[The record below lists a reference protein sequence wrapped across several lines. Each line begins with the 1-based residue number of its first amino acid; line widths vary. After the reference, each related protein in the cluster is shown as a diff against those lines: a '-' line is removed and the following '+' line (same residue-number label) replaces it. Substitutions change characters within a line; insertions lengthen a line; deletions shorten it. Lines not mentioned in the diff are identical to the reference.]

1 MGRHN
6 ADEIMLDVIDTEQEI
21 INYLRYSE
29 PELIK
34 TLPTTITLDYTKL
47 KASGIIKDTLTKEK
61 YVRLVN
67 DVRCALRTLFEL
79 DYLPDTYVWLRAY
92 DEPTTPIPKVRHNI
106 IGRLVCIDCLVRKVS
121 TTRQEVVRA
130 AFICKSC
137 GKVSPVLNIEGQKL
151 KPPVTYQCPNG
162 NNGSHKQY
170 EPVQN
175 SFIYRDIQHVTL
187 QEPQEAVDGGRQ
199 PESIMAVVSGDYTD
213 TLMAGNRC
221 RILGYVG
228 VKRASEEDREVKLYL
243 EVIGIAKDIDNYQ
256 ELEVSADDEQLIK
269 SLSKSERILDML
281 ADSIVPSIYGYKEIK
296 RAIVLQ
302 LFGGTTITLPDG
314 THIRGSSHILLCGD
328 PALAKSQIVRN
339 VCKLCPRGIYT
350 SGKSTSA
357 AGLTAAAVKDELDG
371 KWVVEAGALVLA
383 DGGMACVDELDKIG
397 DNDVAALHEAMESQ
411 TISFNKAGINT
422 TLYTRCSLLAA
433 CNPKESRFIPE
444 MDLSSQLSFPS
455 SLLTRFDLVYLMQDI
470 PNPTVDKAVATHMLK
485 TRQTAEMVDAG
496 LSVDTT
502 PIDRPVSIDVFR
514 KYISY
519 ARSVKPILSEAVITY
534 LVREYSNI
542 RNSQEGG
549 DRRAI
554 TPRQLDALVR
564 LSESSARVRL
574 SETVTLDDAEL
585 AVSIWKS
592 SMMSISLNG
601 TLDVSLLDCQSNLN
615 AIELCILSE
624 TKGRMVEKNK
634 LGQSVCRSM
643 GLIPDVFVTHLK
655 WLAQNKYIEF
665 VRIDGVDYVKQY
677 SQ

>member
-1 MGRHN
+1 
-6 ADEIMLDVIDTEQEI
+6 MLDVIDTEMEI
-21 INYLRYSE
+21 VNYLKYSE
-29 PELIK
+29 PDLIK
-34 TLPTTITLDYTKL
+34 ELPTTLTLDYSKL
-47 KASGIIKDTLTKEK
+47 KASRIINGDFTRDR
-61 YVRLVN
+61 YNRLVV
-67 DVRCALRTLFEL
+67 DVRCALRTIFAL
-79 DYLPDTYVWLRAY
+79 DYIPDTHVWLKSY
-92 DEPTTPIPKVRHNI
+92 DESTTPIPKIRHSI
-106 IGRLVCIDCLVRKVS
+106 IGKLVCIDCLIRKVS
-121 TTRQEVVRA
+121 TTRQEVVRS

-137 GKVSPVLNIEGQKL
+137 GKVSPVFNVDGQKL
-151 KPPVTYQCPNG
+151 KPPATYQCPNG
-162 NNGSHKQY
+162 QHKNY
-170 EPVQN
+170 EPIL
-175 SFIYRDIQHVTL
+175 STFEYRDIQHVTL
-187 QEPQEAVDGGRQ
+187 QEPQEAVEGGRQ
-199 PESIMAVVSGDYTD
+199 PESIMGIVSGDYTD

-228 VKRASEEDREVKLYL
+228 VKRASEDDREVRLFL
-243 EVIGIAKDIDNYQ
+243 EVVGIAKDIDSYQ
-256 ELEVSADDEQLIK
+256 ELEVNADDERLIK
-269 SLSKSERILDML
+269 SLSTSNNILDML

-314 THIRGSSHILLCGD
+314 THIRGNSHILLCGD

-357 AGLTAAAVKDELDG
+357 AGLTAAAVKDETDG

-397 DNDVAALHEAMESQ
+397 ENDVAALHEAMESQ

-444 MDLSSQLSFPS
+444 MDLSAQLSFPS

-470 PNPTVDKAVATHMLK
+470 PNPEVDRRVANHMLR

-502 PIDRPVSIDVFR
+502 PIDRPITIDIFR

-519 ARSVKPILSEAVITY
+519 ARGVKPILSEEVITY

-542 RNSQEGG
+542 RNSQDGG

-564 LSESSARVRL
+564 LSESSARIRL
-574 SETVTLDDAEL
+574 SDTVTLDDAQL
-585 AVSIWKS
+585 AVEVWKS

-601 TLDVSLLDCQSNLN
+601 TLNVSLLDCQSNLN
-615 AIELCILSE
+615 AVEKCILRE
-624 TKGRMVEKNK
+624 TKENKIEKNK
-634 LGQSVCRSM
+634 LGQSVCSSM
-643 GLIPDVFVTHLK
+643 SIQPEVFNTHLK

-665 VRIDGVDYVKQY
+665 VRIDGIDYVKQY
-677 SQ
+677 AQ